1 MNALSIAALV
11 VGLLLSVL
19 NVINVSIIL
28 RDKAKEPAVKM
39 REKKKNLKRENDARK
54 QEIDELKSSR
64 SIESERTNELE
75 ETTRAL
81 LQGVSALLTHGIN
94 GNNIEE
100 MQKARDKLNEYIY

>member
-39 REKKKNLKRENDARK
+39 RDEIENLKRENDARK

-75 ETTRAL
+75 ERQELYCRA
-81 LQGVSALLTHGIN
+81 SARYLPMASMATI
-94 GNNIEE
+94 
-100 MQKARDKLNEYIY
+100 